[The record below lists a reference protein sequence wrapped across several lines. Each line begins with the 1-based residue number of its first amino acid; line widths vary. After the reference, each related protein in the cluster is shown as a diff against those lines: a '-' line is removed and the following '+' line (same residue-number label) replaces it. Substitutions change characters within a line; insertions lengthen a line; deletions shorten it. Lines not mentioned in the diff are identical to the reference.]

1 MPESLFQKNLTSI
14 SVLLENIRNQLIDL
28 YWKSIERVPYESNVG
43 LERVPYE
50 SNVGLNWVNKSDTP
64 AKCKN
69 KSQIYFNIYFCRDL
83 YLWYEGYKLYFVQ
96 SHVIIEAK
104 TTVVRFKSF
113 HKLT

>member
-14 SVLLENIRNQLIDL
+14 SILLENIRNQLIDL
-28 YWKSIERVPYESNVG
+28 YWKSI
-43 LERVPYE
+43 ERVPYE